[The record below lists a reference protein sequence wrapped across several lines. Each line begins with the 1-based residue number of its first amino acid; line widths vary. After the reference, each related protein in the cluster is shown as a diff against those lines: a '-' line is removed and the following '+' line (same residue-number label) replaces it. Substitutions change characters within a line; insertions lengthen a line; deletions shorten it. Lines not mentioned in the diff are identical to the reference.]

1 MRWNTEKIKDFERKL
16 GFHSAE
22 MGGTTQTNDDQ
33 KCTGY
38 FAKENCIALNPVKKE
53 DEGCTFFIKVS
64 VYKNQIMH
72 NCFMEKQKFEM
83 THMPHFF
90 QTGTNNVHIIII
102 MKTTVYQQMNA
113 CIVNC

>member
-1 MRWNTEKIKDFERKL
+1 MYHHLVSGTSLIKLCWNAEKIEDFERKL

-38 FAKENCIALNPVKKE
+38 SVKENSIALNPVKKE

-64 VYKNQIMH
+64 VYKTKS
-72 NCFMEKQKFEM
+72 C
-83 THMPHFF
+83 T
-90 QTGTNNVHIIII
+90 
-102 MKTTVYQQMNA
+102 
-113 CIVNC
+113 IVVGDTKVC

>member
-1 MRWNTEKIKDFERKL
+1 MSGTSLIRWNAERIEDFERKL

-33 KCTGY
+33 KCTGHSV
-38 FAKENCIALNPVKKE
+38 KENSIALNPVKKE

-72 NCFMEKQKFEM
+72 ICYMETQMFAEKNSSI
-83 THMPHFF
+83 THKAF
-90 QTGTNNVHIIII
+90 TAILV
-102 MKTTVYQQMNA
+102 
-113 CIVNC
+113 